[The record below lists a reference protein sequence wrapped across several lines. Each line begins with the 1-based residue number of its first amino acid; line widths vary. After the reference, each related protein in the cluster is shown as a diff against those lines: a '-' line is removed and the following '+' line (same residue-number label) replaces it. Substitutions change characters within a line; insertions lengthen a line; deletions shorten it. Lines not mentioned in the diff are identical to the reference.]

1 MYLISFL
8 IYMFIKLNFSC
19 LNNIITYFIAY
30 ILDYSRKLLNIF
42 EKHCFINSILFLIE
56 AIVNPYDKY
65 S

>member
-1 MYLISFL
+1 
-8 IYMFIKLNFSC
+8 MFIKLNFSC